1 MSFRFILFIL
11 LISSSIFA
19 QKNKPVPQVQ
29 EVSEADGIP
38 VIVKHLPNWEQVRT
52 DAKLINDAGDL
63 KKLFPNNPLLDL
75 VKFDGG
81 TEGVTADYQQGKFL
95 LIEFTNPQISI
106 ESDEVF
112 KQFITTTPQTQQVS
126 YRRVGNYAAFVFN
139 SPDEAAANELLD
151 QIQYQKIVQ
160 WLGED
165 PYWYARAERKYLN
178 TTGDMLLSTFIAIIG
193 GIGGAIL
200 LGLTIG
206 VFIFYLRWQRRNNAT
221 AFSDAGGMTRLNL
234 DELSD
239 GIPTKLLG
247 E

>member
-1 MSFRFILFIL
+1 MRFRFILFIL

-29 EVSEADGIP
+29 EISEADGIP
-38 VIVKHLPNWEQVRT
+38 VIVKHLPSWEQVRT
-52 DAKLINDAGDL
+52 NAKLINNASDL
-63 KKLFPNNPLLDL
+63 KKNFPNNPLLDL

-81 TEGVTADYQQGKFL
+81 TEGVTADYEQGKLL
-95 LIEFTNPQISI
+95 LIEFTNPQLSI
-106 ESDEVF
+106 ESDETF
-112 KQFITTTPQTQQVS
+112 KKFLTETSQTQQVS
-126 YRRVGNYAAFVFN
+126 YRRIGNYAAFVFN
-139 SPDEAAANELLD
+139 SPDEAAANELID
-151 QIQYQKIVQ
+151 QIQYQKVVQ

-165 PYWYARAERKYLN
+165 PYWYAKAERKYLN
-178 TTGDMLLSTFIAIIG
+178 TTGDMLFSTVIAVVG
-193 GIGGAIL
+193 GISGAVL
-200 LGLTIG
+200 LGGSFGFL
-206 VFIFYLRWQRRNNAT
+206 IFYLRKQRRNNAS